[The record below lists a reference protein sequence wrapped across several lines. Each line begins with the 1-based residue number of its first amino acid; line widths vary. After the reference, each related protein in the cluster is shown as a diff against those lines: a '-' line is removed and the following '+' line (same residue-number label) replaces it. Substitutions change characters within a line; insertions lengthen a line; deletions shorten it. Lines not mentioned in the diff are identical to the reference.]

1 VLFRQQAPAG
11 LWLVW
16 PRAGMFAAAGGQM
29 SAFNMKRRC
38 VYDRRTHPQERLL
51 GPAGELG
58 NEASTSRLSED
69 RLGERVQSMH
79 AWHGCPRRV
88 ALGGRLAAAGESDA
102 GQRPQL
108 AEVAHRGP
116 TDVRFKGRSSNILR
130 TAAIAVSVAFLLA
143 ASPAAVAQTV
153 VESFGCE
160 TVGPETYV
168 TVPGCGTALATAA
181 LQDLGQGLASCVGA
195 GSPIVLDSKVPMR
208 CQSVVPSG
216 GPAFFA
222 LVINGTE
229 NNAANRLAATDAF
242 RGLFARYTLSGANG
256 VGSSATVV
264 LGGRLL
270 VSASDCAEAASVL
283 HDVAASVAGGAY
295 Q

>member
-1 VLFRQQAPAG
+1 
-11 LWLVW
+11 
-16 PRAGMFAAAGGQM
+16 M

-51 GPAGELG
+51 GAAGELG
-58 NEASTSRLSED
+58 NEASTSRLPEN
-69 RLGERVQSMH
+69 RLGERVQSTH
-79 AWHGCPRRV
+79 AWYGCPRRV

-108 AEVAHRGP
+108 EGVAHRGQ

-130 TAAIAVSVAFLLA
+130 TAAIAVSVACLLA

-153 VESFGCE
+153 ESFGCQ

-168 TVPGCGTALATAA
+168 TVPGCGTAGATAA

-195 GSPIVLDSKVPMR
+195 GSPIVLDSNVPMR

-229 NNAANRLAATDAF
+229 NSAVNRLAATDAF

>member
-1 VLFRQQAPAG
+1 VCCSDTEQAPAG
-11 LWLVW
+11 LWLW

-29 SAFNMKRRC
+29 RAFNMKRRC
-38 VYDRRTHPQERLL
+38 VYDRRTHPQDRPL
-51 GPAGELG
+51 GAAGELG
-58 NEASTSRLSED
+58 NDASTSRLPD
-69 RLGERVQSMH
+69 LGERAQSMH

-88 ALGGRLAAAGESDA
+88 TLGGRLAAAGESDA

-108 AEVAHRGP
+108 EGVAHRWR
-116 TDVRFKGRSSNILR
+116 TDVWFKGQGSNILR
-130 TAAIAVSVAFLLA
+130 TAAIAVSVVCLLA

-168 TVPGCGTALATAA
+168 TVPGCGTAGATAA

-208 CQSVVPSG
+208 CQPVVPSG

-295 Q
+295 KQ